1 MYLIKNDCTDPA
13 FNIALEEYFLS
24 EFADGFFCF
33 WRNRPAVIIGRN
45 QDALAEIN
53 MSFLKANDISLV
65 RRSTG
70 GGAVFHDLGNIN
82 FSYITQCEKTDFFNF
97 ERFASPVIFALKAL
111 DLNVEATGRNDLTI
125 GGCKISGNAQ
135 RLHHGRILHHGTLLF
150 NSDFSYMQ
158 GALNADPRKLKGKGI
173 SSVRSRVTNISSH
186 LKTPMSTED
195 FIAHLNG
202 HILSYFDDISEYN
215 LSAEDITAI
224 NKLADEK
231 YRNDSW
237 NLWHMGKYS
246 YSNSAV
252 FPFGIVYVGFEV
264 EGGIISDIKITGDF
278 FGTDDIT
285 DLCVKIRGV
294 AHTPDALYEALECID
309 VSNYISGAEAKD
321 IIGLFF

>member
-13 FNIALEEYFLS
+13 FNIALEEYFLTRFS
-24 EFADGFFCF
+24 DEFFCF
-33 WRNRPAVIIGRN
+33 WRNKPAVIIGRN

-53 MSFLKANDISLV
+53 MPYLKAHDISLV

-82 FSYITQCEKTDFFNF
+82 FSYITQCEKTDFFKF
-97 ERFASPVIFALKAL
+97 ERFASPVISALKAI

-125 GGCKISGNAQ
+125 DGCKISGNAQ

-150 NSDFSYMQ
+150 DSDFSYMQ

-186 LKTPMSTED
+186 LTVPMTTED
-195 FIAHLNG
+195 FVEHLNS
-202 HILSYFDDISEYN
+202 HILSYFDDICIYHLSQYDISE
-215 LSAEDITAI
+215 I

-252 FPFGIVYVGFEV
+252 FPFGIVYIGFDV
-264 EGGIISDIKITGDF
+264 ADGRIADIKISGDF
-278 FGTDDIT
+278 FGTEDIGE
-285 DLCVKIRGV
+285 LCSKIKGIM
-294 AHTPDALYEALECID
+294 HTSDALAD
-309 VSNYISGAEAKD
+309 VLSSVDIGSYISGAEATD
-321 IIGLFF
+321 IIDLFF